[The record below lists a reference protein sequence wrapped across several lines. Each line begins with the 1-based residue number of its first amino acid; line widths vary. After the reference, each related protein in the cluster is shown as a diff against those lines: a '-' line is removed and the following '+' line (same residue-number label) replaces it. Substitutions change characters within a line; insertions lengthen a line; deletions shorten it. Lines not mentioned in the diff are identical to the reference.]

1 MSVCSLF
8 SATFRYHK
16 IIVLVYNPLLND
28 ISQSAVGQFIEKA
41 RQDAGGDQ
49 GGDQGGA
56 KRAPPDEDEEEKEPA
71 DDVRLHEEGWR
82 DR

>member
-1 MSVCSLF
+1 M
-8 SATFRYHK
+8 
-16 IIVLVYNPLLND
+16 
-28 ISQSAVGQFIEKA
+28 GQFIEKA

-56 KRAPPDEDEEEKEPA
+56 KRGPPDEDEEEKEPA